1 MSRTIAI
8 LGFVAALA
16 LAAIGAE
23 LLVSPSEAA
32 APPAQEQIAPASLE
46 LPEDRVPRTHLV
58 SEPAAPV
65 TLSVGTRVRIARL
78 RIDLPIEMG
87 DSVRDIGLQSTPA
100 TAAYLLPGSAV
111 PGALGN
117 AYVYAHARPGLFIAL
132 WNVRLGDVVEI
143 DQPPG
148 VTLRYVVTE
157 IHPRVDPS
165 DLRYLEP
172 SEDERLTLQTSTGS
186 WTLSPRFV
194 VVARPVR

>member
-8 LGFVAALA
+8 LGLVAALV

-23 LLVSPSEAA
+23 LLVSPSGAA
-32 APPAQEQIAPASLE
+32 APPAQEQIAPAPLE
-46 LPEDRVPRTHLV
+46 LPEDRVPRTHEV

-87 DSVRDIGLQSTPA
+87 DSARDIGLQSTPA